1 MIVLGL
7 KLMVCI
13 FGIQKTDISLST
25 FSDSYN

>member
-7 KLMVCI
+7 KLMVYI
-13 FGIQKTDISLST
+13 FGIQKPDISLSI